1 MAEDNG
7 KAAGSGAEKEAATD
21 VAVSRKGKY
30 RREKPWDNETI
41 DHWKPVQINKE
52 DAPKGGLLTQES
64 SFATLFPQYREQYL
78 REVWP
83 DVKKVLAEHE
93 IKADL
98 NLVEGSMSVA
108 TTRKTWDPY
117 MIIKARDLIK
127 LLARSV
133 PLQQAKKIL
142 HDEMHCDII
151 KIGGLV
157 AQKERFVKR
166 RQRLVGP
173 NGSTLK
179 AIELLTQCYVLV
191 QGQTVS
197 IMGSVKGIKQVRR
210 IIEDCFR
217 NIHPIYQIK
226 ELMIR
231 RELEKDPEL
240 QNENWDRF
248 LPRFKNR
255 NVQRKKQKIIKKKKS
270 DNVFPPQPTPR
281 KEDLLMESGEYF
293 LNEQERQQKKRI
305 ERREVQKAKTAEKK
319 RERAKVFEPRP
330 ADKQKKRKA
339 PETGTSGESAKN
351 MADKL
356 KAKLATKKAK
366 TNKEGSDLLL

>member
-1 MAEDNG
+1 VKNLGIMRQSIIGN
-7 KAAGSGAEKEAATD
+7 
-21 VAVSRKGKY
+21 
-30 RREKPWDNETI
+30 
-41 DHWKPVQINKE
+41 QFINKE

-330 ADKQKKRKA
+330 EDKQKKRKA